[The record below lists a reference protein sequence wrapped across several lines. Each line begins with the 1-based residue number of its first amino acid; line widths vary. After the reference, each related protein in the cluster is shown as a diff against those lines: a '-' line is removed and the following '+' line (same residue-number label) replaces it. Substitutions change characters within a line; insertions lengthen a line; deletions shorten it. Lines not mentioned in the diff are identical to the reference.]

1 MLLQQRWDLSEFFS
15 HACAT
20 FTTIVVVDFFFH
32 KKVWSLME
40 VWSLIFF
47 REEKFGGRLLEYG
60 RLFFLAF

>member
-1 MLLQQRWDLSEFFS
+1 MVLLQRWDLSEFLS

-32 KKVWSLME
+32 KKSMVAYGSM
-40 VWSLIFF
+40 VAYFF